1 MLLIDGGRFGR
12 TMAKKDVL
20 IAYDVNTETRE
31 GRRRLR
37 KIAQVCENYGQRVQ
51 YSVFECS
58 VTPMQLEELE
68 CEVVSIMDH
77 EEDSIRIYVLH
88 GGREGSLRAYGQD
101 KYVDFDA
108 PLVI

>member
-1 MLLIDGGRFGR
+1 
-12 TMAKKDVL
+12 MAKKDIL
-20 IAYDVNTETRE
+20 ITYDVSTETKE

-37 KIAQVCENYGQRVQ
+37 KIAQVCEDYGQRVQ

-58 VTPMQLEELE
+58 VTPMQLEEFE
-68 CEVVSIMDH
+68 YEVTGIMDE
-77 EEDSIRIYVLH
+77 EEDSVRIYVLH